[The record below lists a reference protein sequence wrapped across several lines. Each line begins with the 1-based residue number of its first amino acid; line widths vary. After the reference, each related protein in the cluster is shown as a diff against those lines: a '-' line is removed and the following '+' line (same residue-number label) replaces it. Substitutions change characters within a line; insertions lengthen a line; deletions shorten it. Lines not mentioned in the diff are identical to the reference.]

1 MRGVEEVI
9 VMNIRLATL
18 NDVDAIRQL
27 FYETVTSINTA
38 DYNAAQIAAW
48 SAGRDNTERW
58 ETRVREQHF
67 YIAEREDVMAGFA
80 SIDNTG
86 YLDVLFV
93 GKHFQRQGVAKLLLN
108 QIEQTARKLGV
119 DTITSDVSIT
129 ARPFFERH
137 GFVVV
142 QRQEVEVRGVV
153 LINFKMSKG

>member
-1 MRGVEEVI
+1 
-9 VMNIRLATL
+9 MNIRPATL

-27 FYETVTSINTA
+27 FYDTVTSINTA

-58 ETRVREQHF
+58 ETRVHEQYF
-67 YIAEREDVMAGFA
+67 YIAEKEDVMAGFA

-86 YLDVLFV
+86 YLDVMFV

-142 QRQEVEVRGVV
+142 QRQEVEVKGVV
-153 LINFKMSKG
+153 LINFKMMKGI